1 MNRKLIISALCL
13 WFAASAFAQQLDS
26 TRLAP
31 LDSLLGEYYEAMIYE
46 PLPAKY
52 QECDFLI
59 ESCKDTLV
67 RQWVATRILE
77 HYMDNPPLMGE
88 EAVAIYVYDKWFA
101 SGKLKIAD
109 DWLAFSAQLFVDF
122 NRSSLLGMKAP
133 VLSLLPPMGSE
144 KVVVPAKGVP
154 SVLYFYDTSCSKC
167 KATSIMLPQVLD
179 NVSFPLTMFMIYT
192 GQDGDEWAEFRA
204 AFSVANPNVKLVHA
218 WDPEIESD
226 YQKQYGVL
234 TTPRM
239 FLVGADG
246 VIEGR
251 RLEVEALAQ
260 LLGIY
265 ETILEDKNE

>member
-1 MNRKLIISALCL
+1 MNRKLVISALLLC
-13 WFAASAFAQQLDS
+13 FAASAFAQQLDS

-46 PLPAKY
+46 ALPTKY

-59 ESCKDTLV
+59 ESCPDSLV
-67 RQWVATRILE
+67 RQWVATRIFE

-88 EAVAIYVYDKWFA
+88 EAVAVYVYDKWFA
-101 SGKLKIAD
+101 SGKITMAD
-109 DWLAFSAQLFVDF
+109 EWLAFSAKLFVDF
-122 NRSSLLGMKAP
+122 NRASMLGMEAP
-133 VLSLLPPMGSE
+133 VLDLLPPMGSE
-144 KVVVPAKGVP
+144 KVVAPEKGVP

-167 KATSIMLPQVLD
+167 RATSIVLPHVLED
-179 NVSFPLTMFMIYT
+179 VTFPVTVFMIYT
-192 GQDGDEWAEFRA
+192 GQEGDEWAEFRTV
-204 AFSVANPNVKLVHA
+204 FSIANPNVKIVHA

-234 TTPRM
+234 STPKM

-260 LLGIY
+260 LLGLY
-265 ETILEDKNE
+265 ESVIGNN